1 MADYK
6 HGSMDTTE
14 QQRTFAGLM
23 KLAVWVSVLTILTLI
38 FLAFVGT

>member
-1 MADYK
+1 MADYE

-14 QQRTFAGLM
+14 QQKTFAGLM
-23 KLAVWVSVLTILTLI
+23 KFTVWVSVLTILTLI

>member
-14 QQRTFAGLM
+14 QQKTFAGL
-23 KLAVWVSVLTILTLI
+23 LRGAALVAIIIVLVLIL
-38 FLAFVGT
+38 LAFVGT

>member
-1 MADYK
+1 MADYE

-14 QQRTFAGLM
+14 QQKTFAGLM
-23 KLAVWVSVLTILTLI
+23 KFAVWVSVLTILTLI